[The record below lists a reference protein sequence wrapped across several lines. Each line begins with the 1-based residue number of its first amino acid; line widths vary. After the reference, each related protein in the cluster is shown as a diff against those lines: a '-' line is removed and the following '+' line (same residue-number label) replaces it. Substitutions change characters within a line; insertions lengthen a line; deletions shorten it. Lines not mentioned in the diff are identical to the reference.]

1 MSLYYR
7 KEDYREMLILKSLN
21 LKNCNRKLA
30 TVLAPGFTEEE
41 YIVSFQK
48 CFPHLWEDIVCLCNT
63 KKDNYKRRKA
73 KGLRTVPYYTPEVYL
88 LKHARPQNIKLTPT
102 SDEERDKNIK
112 QLIKEGEKKQQQR
125 MEKLENNLVYVQEVC
140 PPYVDKLIKAYFD
153 IRKQQTLDVNARYL
167 ILLEA
172 SQFKC
177 KRTLTFLHKINA
189 CDKNHDLRMMAFYA
203 LQRMGEHPWLSRNRN
218 GKQGMSQ
225 VKRIDIQKN
234 PTELLEMFSKHQNL
248 LYQKFDIFL
257 SHSSRD
263 AKELLR
269 IKSIL
274 NKQGYTVYIDWVNDR
289 EMLNREN
296 QDENTWN
303 ALHLRMEQSDNL
315 LYVMTDN
322 CINSE
327 CTKRE
332 VKYFRKLKKPV
343 YVYQPKPTLQPE
355 PDYLYDCIKLE
366 SIEFCKKSVF
376 AGGKKG

>member
-1 MSLYYR
+1 
-7 KEDYREMLILKSLN
+7 MLILKSLN

-30 TVLAPGFTEEE
+30 NVLAPGFTEEE

-63 KKDNYKRRKA
+63 KKDNYKRRKS
-73 KGLRTVPYYTPEVYL
+73 KGLRTVPYYTPEEYL

-189 CDKNHDLRMMAFYA
+189 CDKNHDLRMMAFYS

-332 VKYFRKLKKPV
+332 VEYFRKLKKPV
-343 YVYQPKPTLQPE
+343 YVYPPKPTSLPE

-366 SIEFCKKSVF
+366 SIEFCKKFVF
-376 AGGKKG
+376 AGIKKG